1 MSAGRDLIERRA
13 RELIEGLGALVYDE
27 ASKARVIA
35 ALLADPELM
44 AAADALREEQFAQ
57 VDEAIEDA
65 KLFYV
70 GTDGRR
76 HRITDMANGHLHNAV
91 ARLKRIRLGGV
102 WAFTILAMDAEIA
115 RREKETPHG

>member
-76 HRITDMANGHLHNAV
+76 HRITDMADGHIHNAV

-115 RREKETPHG
+115 KREAAKPK